1 MLFNSME
8 FIAGFLPVVLL
19 GFFLLTGSGRQ
30 RLAVTWLTVVSL
42 VFYGWWNPVYVP
54 LLVGSMLFNY
64 LLGGYLRRHPSRR
77 ILALAVAANALLLV
91 YYKYTGFLFST
102 LDAALEL
109 GWRVEDII
117 LPLAISFF
125 TFQQIAYLVDAH
137 DGVVEEHDF
146 ANYCQFI
153 SFFPQLIA
161 GPITHHGEMLAQFND
176 RDSFRARID
185 NLSLGATVFLLGLFK
200 KVVIAD
206 TLALK
211 ATPVFSLAADGTVP
225 AFYDAWTGALTYTLQ
240 IYFDFSGYSDMAIG
254 LALLF
259 GISLPANFNS
269 PFKARNVIDYWSRW
283 HMTLTRFLTAYI
295 YNPVVLRVTRA
306 RMAAGKPQP
315 RRGKMTLGTFL
326 ALVAYPT
333 VFTMFISGIW
343 HGAGWQFVVFGLLH
357 GFYLVVAHGWRA
369 WKVRQGWKLD
379 SEVWWHQA
387 LAVLVTFQCVVVA
400 MVFFRAA
407 DVPAALA
414 VLQGMLGLSPDSVH
428 MDRSDFAYIAALLAF
443 VWGMPNVQQW
453 MGHFRTALNYQA
465 QLHWTERLLPVSA
478 WRPSAIHGMAVG
490 VLGFFALAIAFSM
503 APTEFLYFQF

>member
-1 MLFNSME
+1 
-8 FIAGFLPVVLL
+8 
-19 GFFLLTGSGRQ
+19 
-30 RLAVTWLTVVSL
+30 
-42 VFYGWWNPVYVP
+42 
-54 LLVGSMLFNY
+54 
-64 LLGGYLRRHPSRR
+64 
-77 ILALAVAANALLLV
+77 
-91 YYKYTGFLFST
+91 
-102 LDAALEL
+102 
-109 GWRVEDII
+109 
-117 LPLAISFF
+117 
-125 TFQQIAYLVDAH
+125 
-137 DGVVEEHDF
+137 
-146 ANYCQFI
+146 
-153 SFFPQLIA
+153 
-161 GPITHHGEMLAQFND
+161 
-176 RDSFRARID
+176 
-185 NLSLGATVFLLGLFK
+185 
-200 KVVIAD
+200 VVIAD

-211 ATPVFSLAADGTVP
+211 ATPVFSLAADGTIP

-295 YNPVVLRVTRA
+295 YNPIVLRVTRA

-315 RRGKMTLGTFL
+315 RRGKMTAGTFF

-343 HGAGWQFVVFGLLH
+343 HGAGWHFVAFGLLH

-369 WKVRQGWKLD
+369 WKARQGWKLD
-379 SEVWWHQA
+379 SDIWWHKAAAVA
-387 LAVLVTFQCVVVA
+387 LTFGCVVVA
-400 MVFFRAA
+400 MVFFRAS
-407 DVPAALA
+407 DVPAAMAILA
-414 VLQGMLGLSPDSVH
+414 GMLGLSPTSTA
-428 MDRSDFAYIAALLAF
+428 MDRSDFVYIAALLVF

-453 MGHFRTALNYQA
+453 MGHFRTALNFQA
-465 QLHWTERLLPVSA
+465 QPHWTERLLPVSA